1 MLAALV
7 VLAGSSAALVMPR
20 SRSHV
25 VCRMPSLSPLP
36 PALAASDGSHTF
48 TYDSVQRRLP
58 LIIESVIESNAYDA
72 ATVGALRG
80 LAGEIAAGAPLKPLV
95 AASDE
100 WTAALTPC
108 LAAGDTWFSAPWFLV
123 ENYLYKRMLE
133 LTDGPSGGADPFAAQ
148 KRASLEG
155 SASAFQ
161 GMLAAGLAEGE
172 VQMERLVATALWG
185 NLADLSLSA
194 GAALVSPADA
204 SAGAS
209 TEAPSQMSNPDP
221 NPSPCPS
228 SGLKLITLTL
238 TLTLSLSLPLS
249 PTLTRPPPRCSR
261 TTPPRCAP
269 PSPPPR
275 TKR

>member
-148 KRASLEG
+148 A
-155 SASAFQ
+155 
-161 GMLAAGLAEGE
+161 
-172 VQMERLVATALWG
+172 
-185 NLADLSLSA
+185 
-194 GAALVSPADA
+194 
-204 SAGAS
+204 
-209 TEAPSQMSNPDP
+209 
-221 NPSPCPS
+221 NPSKSPS
-228 SGLKLITLTL
+228 V
-238 TLTLSLSLPLS
+238 
-249 PTLTRPPPRCSR
+249 
-261 TTPPRCAP
+261 
-269 PSPPPR
+269 
-275 TKR
+275 